1 MDASNIEVAEGEA
14 FCRSDRILVEADETI
29 LEILG
34 KMDFQS
40 IPSSNIKFEV
50 STWVMLQNLPNNV
63 SLRPPQRCFDHAV
76 ASKLMLRM

>member
-1 MDASNIEVAEGEA
+1 MVAAANTIEVAEGEA
-14 FCRSDRILVEADETI
+14 CCRSDRILVEADETI

-50 STWVMLQNLPNNV
+50 RFYETLQ
-63 SLRPPQRCFDHAV
+63 
-76 ASKLMLRM
+76 